1 MNKADYIREL
11 DSLRAPEELRQRPR
25 ELRPRE
31 LRPWE
36 LRPRRRSVLR
46 PLAAVAC
53 LTLALVGGG
62 SVLRLLMGGMG
73 ASSGMAEGGTQATAD
88 RVFQSYAGPVLPLL
102 QLEGDELTARR
113 TLSMT
118 CEENGN
124 TLTVEDRYDLSGEGD
139 VVFSLPLAAS
149 LYELSEMEP
158 ELYADGQPLDST
170 LSPGASPS
178 FGEEPDFGWYEEA
191 LSGQPDPPAIL
202 EETVTLYHISGL
214 PEAEEGDQTHFSL
227 TGTLNPE
234 ESLLLTWG
242 LSGGRYEEE
251 SGAVRVSGSLSY

>member
-11 DSLRAPEELRQRPR
+11 DSLRAPEELRQRLRELRPR

-31 LRPWE
+31 LRPRELRPRE

-53 LTLALVGGG
+53 LTLALAGGG
-62 SVLRLLMGGMG
+62 LWRIMNIRMGG
-73 ASSGMAEGGTQATAD
+73 SSSATAGGAQTDTTDVD
-88 RVFQSYAGPVLPLL
+88 RAFQSYAGPVLPLL

-118 CEENGN
+118 CEESGN
-124 TLTVEDRYDLSGEGD
+124 ALTVEDRYDLSGEGD
-139 VVFSLPLAAS
+139 AAFSLPLAAS
-149 LYELSEMEP
+149 LYELTEMEP

-191 LSGQPDPPAIL
+191 LSGNDDGSPELL
-202 EETVTLYHISGL
+202 EQKVTLYHISGL
-214 PEAEEGDQTHFSL
+214 PEAEEGDQTHFGL

-242 LSGGRYEEE
+242 LSGGR
-251 SGAVRVSGSLSY
+251 